1 MWMTGLCIISFMISL
16 ILDYAVKNKYWSNIF
31 IGIFASG
38 LLALLLSIISYN
50 VERQKALE
58 DFYIQANKALNIFNL
73 YENNGDIERSMD
85 IVIEMANYDYI
96 CLDNAYGNIDFIFGN
111 KRLRKYIYNDI
122 YKPIIDLKNLII
134 EKAFHFKEYKK
145 TVNGNLK
152 VMKMFIDEIDNV
164 IMFRDCKELSDESIC
179 KMNYSYNKFVRN
191 IRDELNSEY
200 YKIMY
205 GNNMY

>member
-145 TVNGNLK
+145 TVTGNLE
-152 VMKMFIDEIDNV
+152 VMKMFIDEIDHIDLDLCEEKIKDMEV
-164 IMFRDCKELSDESIC
+164 IIGPRANEAEKQIVEIC
-179 KMNYSYNKFVRN
+179 MKFVGG
-191 IRDELNSEY
+191 
-200 YKIMY
+200 Y
-205 GNNMY
+205 GGYL